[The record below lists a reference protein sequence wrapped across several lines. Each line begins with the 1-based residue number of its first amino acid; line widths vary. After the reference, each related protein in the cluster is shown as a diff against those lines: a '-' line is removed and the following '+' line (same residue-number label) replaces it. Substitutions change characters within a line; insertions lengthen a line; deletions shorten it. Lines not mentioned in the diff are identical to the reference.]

1 MSGKELNR
9 RAVESLIKSGAL
21 DSLGLKRRAMLQML
35 DLILESIAADGRGN
49 IAGQYDLFGIDEG
62 DPDEATLVPVPDVE
76 EFDRRELMAME
87 KEMTGLYLS
96 GHPMDEYRDAAR
108 HAGAVPI
115 GPILDDFANEAG
127 PQEYMDG
134 QHVTLAGVVESS
146 RTRTTK
152 NGTLMA
158 YIQLEDD
165 TGTMELL
172 AFQRALDTGGGYVA
186 ANAALLVSG
195 RISVRDEKEPQLMV
209 DTIRPLSDLGPGGTD
224 EAPPKE
230 RKLWLRLPSYDAKV
244 MRRIELLCE
253 MFPGR
258 ERMIVVFADTGRR
271 VGAECG
277 IHPSLVEELG
287 EMLGSENVVVK

>member
-1 MSGKELNR
+1 
-9 RAVESLIKSGAL
+9 
-21 DSLGLKRRAMLQML
+21 MLQML

-49 IAGQYDLFGIDEG
+49 IAGQFDLFGFDEG
-62 DPDEATLVPVPDVE
+62 KPDEATLVAVPDVE

-108 HAGAVPI
+108 RAGAVPI
-115 GPILDDFANEAG
+115 GPILEDFANEDG
-127 PQEYMDG
+127 PQDYIDG
-134 QHVTLAGVVESS
+134 QRVTLAGVVESS

-172 AFQRALDTGGGYVA
+172 AFQRALDAGGGYVA
-186 ANAALLVSG
+186 ANAALLVTG

-209 DTIRPLSDLGPGGTD
+209 GHHPAALRPRPRRHGRGPAEGAQALAAA
-224 EAPPKE
+224 EE
-230 RKLWLRLPSYDAKV
+230 LRREDHAAHRAAVRDVPRARAYDRLFCGHGQA
-244 MRRIELLCE
+244 
-253 MFPGR
+253 PGR
-258 ERMIVVFADTGRR
+258 GVPHPPLADRRAGRDAGEGNVIV
-271 VGAECG
+271 
-277 IHPSLVEELG
+277 
-287 EMLGSENVVVK
+287 K